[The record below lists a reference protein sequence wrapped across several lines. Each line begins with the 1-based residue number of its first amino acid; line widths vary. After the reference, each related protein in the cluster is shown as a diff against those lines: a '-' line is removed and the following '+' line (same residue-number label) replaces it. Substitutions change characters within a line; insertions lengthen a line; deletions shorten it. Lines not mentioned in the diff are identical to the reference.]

1 MLTDKQIQDL
11 NDDWEQYMPG
21 RFENLTIDQTETPF
35 AQRQRIKK
43 LEADPEAWFRYYF
56 AQDNAIPAP
65 FHIAAT
71 KRVLENPEWYEVRLW
86 SRELA
91 KSTRTMYETLY
102 QTLTGRKKYVMLI
115 SSSLDNAARLLMP
128 YKAELELNP
137 RIINDY
143 GKQERI
149 GRWTFCEFS
158 TIPGVSFR
166 AVGTDQPPR
175 GAKTEKNIRPDV
187 LLFDDI
193 DTDSDCRNP
202 EMINKTWK
210 WIDEAAIGTR
220 SVSKNTT
227 IIFCGNRI
235 AVDCCVVRAC
245 KYADYVD
252 EVNILD
258 ATGNPSWPQKNTIEN
273 INRVL
278 KQKSYAASQKEYF
291 NNPITEGSVF
301 KAMAYKAL
309 PPLTSYEYLVC
320 YTDPSYKEAVT
331 NDYKA
336 TVLVGL
342 TAGEYHI
349 IKCFVD
355 QTSTAKMIDWHY
367 QMMGYIGQHT
377 CYYYMEEV
385 FLQELILGEFYAT
398 AKVRGKTIPIM
409 GDQRKKD
416 HKFTRIEAL
425 LEPLHRNGKL
435 YLNAAEK
442 DNPYMK
448 KLDEQFTAFAPG
460 SRAHDDGPD
469 AVEGA
474 IWLIN
479 QKHTTATAGN
489 ITLIKRNHN
498 KQRF

>member
-1 MLTDKQIQDL
+1 MQIYSDRELQAMWDKHVECALNAGSVDL
-11 NDDWEQYMPG
+11 N
-21 RFENLTIDQTETPF
+21 ETPDN
-35 AQRQRIKK
+35 RDKRIKR
-43 LEADPEAWFRYYF
+43 LEADYEEWFKYYF
-56 AQDNAIPAP
+56 DQSNAEPAP
-65 FHIAAT
+65 FHKAAT
-71 KRVLENPEWYEVRLW
+71 KRVLDNPEWYEVRMW

-102 QTLTGRKKYVMLI
+102 QTLTGRKKYVMMV
-115 SSSLDNAARLLMP
+115 SSSYDNATRLLMP
-128 YKAELELNP
+128 YRAELEMNP
-137 RIINDY
+137 RIKNDY
-143 GKQERI
+143 GTQERS
-149 GRWTFCEFS
+149 GSWTASEFA
-158 TIPGVSFR
+158 TRQGVTFR

-175 GAKTEKNIRPDV
+175 GAKTEKNVRPDV

-220 SVSKNTT
+220 SISKATT

-235 AVDCCVVRAC
+235 AIDCCVVRAC
-245 KYADYVD
+245 TYADYVD
-252 EVNILD
+252 EVNITD
-258 ATGNPSWPQKNTIEN
+258 KKGKSSWPQKNTDEHIK
-273 INRVL
+273 RVL

-301 KAMAYKAL
+301 KKMNYKKM
-309 PPLTSYEYLVC
+309 PPLKEYSLLVC
-320 YTDPSYKEAVT
+320 YTDPSYKAGPN

-342 TAGEYHI
+342 WKGEYHI
-349 IKCFVD
+349 IKCFVE
-355 QTSTAKMIDWHY
+355 QTSTAAMIQWHY
-367 QMMGYIGQHT
+367 KMMDYVGNGKS

-398 AKVRGKTIPIM
+398 AKRVGRTVPIM
-409 GDQRKKD
+409 GDLRKKD

-425 LEPLHRNGKL
+425 LEPLHRNAVL
-435 YLNAAEK
+435 YLNEAEK
-442 DNPYMK
+442 DNPNMK
-448 KLDEQFTAFAPG
+448 KLDEQFIAFAPG
-460 SRAHDDGPD
+460 SRAHDDAPD

-479 QKHTTATAGN
+479 QKQTAQTAGVTIIPRKHN
-489 ITLIKRNHN
+489 SKR
-498 KQRF
+498 F